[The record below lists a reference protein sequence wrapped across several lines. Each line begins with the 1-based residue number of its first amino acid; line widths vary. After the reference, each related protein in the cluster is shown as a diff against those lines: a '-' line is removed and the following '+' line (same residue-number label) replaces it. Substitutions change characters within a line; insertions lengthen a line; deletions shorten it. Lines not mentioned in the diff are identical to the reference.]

1 MVRRRPV
8 PCLLGRWRGR
18 YWAWSIFR
26 LMFSILTWMEL
37 KGSESQG
44 LGDPKWGRL
53 HTRDHEGT
61 AKGREP
67 RAVLA
72 AFAGRWAPAL
82 PACAAHPSITW
93 AVGVFPCGTGRHE
106 WPDGRGRGAEAA
118 SGLQEPEV
126 CVQGGGSPFLPATR
140 RAGAGRGEA
149 CGAAQTRAPSDPTRR
164 GWALSLSGPRFRS
177 HRGAAGSENASDALR
192 GCPPDFPWAEGGPQ
206 GEASA
211 WVTKNCCHNQDRE

>member
-8 PCLLGRWRGR
+8 LCLLGRWRGR

-37 KGSESQG
+37 KGWESQG

-72 AFAGRWAPAL
+72 AFAGRWAPRSARVRRPPFHHVGRWVL
-82 PACAAHPSITW
+82 PRAGQGGMSGQTDVAGARKRHPACRSPRSACRAVAARSSQRP
-93 AVGVFPCGTGRHE
+93 AGPR
-106 WPDGRGRGAEAA
+106 PDAEKRAELHRP
-118 SGLQEPEV
+118 GLR
-126 CVQGGGSPFLPATR
+126 ATR
-140 RAGAGRGEA
+140 L
-149 CGAAQTRAPSDPTRR
+149 D
-164 GWALSLSGPRFRS
+164 
-177 HRGAAGSENASDALR
+177 AAG
-192 GCPPDFPWAEGGPQ
+192 P
-206 GEASA
+206 
-211 WVTKNCCHNQDRE
+211 